1 MATVQVTFK
10 RGGDTNVQVSAL
22 GFSSNQTFTSSGTSQ
37 ATTAGATN
45 GDLVQIVVDGG
56 NVRVTAAATPVA
68 VANDTCEL
76 LTPGTYHFSIPVGHK
91 VAVIDA

>member
-1 MATVQVTFK
+1 MATVQITFK
-10 RGGDTNVQVSAL
+10 RGGESNVQISTL

-37 ATTAGATN
+37 ATTAGASN
-45 GDLVQIVVDGG
+45 GDIVQIVVDGG
-56 NVRVTAAATPVA
+56 NVRVIAAATPVA

-76 LTPGTYHFSIPVGHK
+76 LTPGTYHFSVPAGHK